1 VPPDLLLEAVVMA
14 RAPACRRNRAWAPT
28 RLQPFVVSERL
39 GSVDPT
45 VIQLVVVVHMLAVAV
60 LAEVHRVPQLGT
72 RHPQINEVVWDLVL
86 AVDQTRAPRRRTTT
100 TTIKRVSLLTRLR
113 RSSEQRLMRSLS
125 IVRWRGSRR

>member
-1 VPPDLLLEAVVMA
+1 VIKISWHVHSKLLNRKECGGRQQPGQVPPDLLLEAVVMA

-45 VIQLVVVVHMLAVAV
+45 VIQLAVVVHMVAVAV

-72 RHPQINEVVWDLVL
+72 RHHQIKVVV
-86 AVDQTRAPRRRTTT
+86 
-100 TTIKRVSLLTRLR
+100 
-113 RSSEQRLMRSLS
+113 
-125 IVRWRGSRR
+125 